1 VVQQGER
8 VATISPNTDLVGEA
22 LLTARDIALVR
33 RGTPARLMI
42 DALNYRDWGA
52 MDATVIDVADDASL
66 SGELPVFRVRCR
78 LSRPDLRLRGGHR
91 VALGKGMTFRA
102 RFVIAERSLL
112 QLLFDDVDEW
122 LNPARDPRNTA
133 VRR

>member
-1 VVQQGER
+1 
-8 VATISPNTDLVGEA
+8 
-22 LLTARDIALVR
+22 
-33 RGTPARLMI
+33 MI

-66 SGELPVFRVRCR
+66 NGELPVFRVRCR

-91 VALGKGMTFRA
+91 VPLGKGMTFRA

-122 LNPARDPRNTA
+122 LNPARAPRNPA